1 MNCCIRS
8 VSILLVFSVPLLT
21 KAQERTGQSGIIYGP
36 GHAYSVT
43 APEGWILD
51 NQIGRQWGLHAV
63 FYHSSKTW
71 DTALA
76 RMYVNTSAPDSG
88 MTADP
93 LARARADSIKFV
105 HDNPGIRIT
114 VADTIRISD
123 EIYAIVRHFAGDR
136 YGNFEAVA
144 YVAEK
149 TITPQIVL
157 TCQTEEAF
165 NEALP
170 AFKQLVRSYRWIG
183 ETVIVPPPFR

>member
-1 MNCCIRS
+1 MKCCIRS
-8 VSILLVFSVPLLT
+8 VLILFVFSVPLLT
-21 KAQERTGQSGIIYGP
+21 KAQDQTGQSGIIYGP

-43 APEGWILD
+43 APEEWVLN

-76 RMYVNTSAPDSG
+76 RMYVNTAGPDSG

-93 LARARADSIKFV
+93 LVVVQADSTRFV

-114 VADTIRISD
+114 VADTIKISD
-123 EIYAIVRHFAGDR
+123 EIHAIVRHFTGDR
-136 YGNFEAVA
+136 FGNFEAIA

-149 TITPQIVL
+149 TKTK
-157 TCQTEEAF
+157 EAF
-165 NEALP
+165 DEALP
-170 AFKQLVRSYRWIG
+170 AFKQLVRSYKWVG
-183 ETVIVPPPFR
+183 ETTIIPPAPR